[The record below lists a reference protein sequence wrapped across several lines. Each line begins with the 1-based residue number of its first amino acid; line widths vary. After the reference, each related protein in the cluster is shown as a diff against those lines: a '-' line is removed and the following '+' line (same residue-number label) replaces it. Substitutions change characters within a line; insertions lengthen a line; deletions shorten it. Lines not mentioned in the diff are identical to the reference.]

1 VVAAADVQPKREKR
15 KCESALIITFRLC
28 VPRKGK
34 VSNKE
39 MRINSGFARVN
50 GTRLY
55 YETMGEGHPLV
66 LIHGG
71 LMDGRMWDRQFNL
84 FAKEY
89 KVIRYN
95 LRGYEKSEAPNDR
108 FSHIEDLFHLLKFLN
123 IDTSYILGLSL
134 GGMIAIDF
142 TLEHPDMVD
151 ALIPV
156 ASALNGYPY
165 ADAEDF
171 ESKFLAIF
179 GTAKEEGLDKAVELV
194 LKLPFFVPVE
204 HGTETVSKMRTM
216 IKDNFETWSKHQEFY
231 IWPSPPAIQRLSEIQ
246 VPTLV
251 VVGDHDVTDI
261 LGVADTLA
269 KEVTSAKKVVIHG
282 AGHHVNM
289 EKPREFDRVVTN
301 FLNNL

>member
-1 VVAAADVQPKREKR
+1 
-15 KCESALIITFRLC
+15 
-28 VPRKGK
+28 
-34 VSNKE
+34 
-39 MRINSGFARVN
+39 MRVNSGFAKVN
-50 GTRLY
+50 GTKLY
-55 YETMGEGHPLV
+55 YEIMGEGHPLV

-71 LMDGRMWDRQFNL
+71 LMDRRMWDHQFNL
-84 FAKEY
+84 FAKDY

-95 LRGYEKSEAPNDR
+95 LRGYEKSEVPKDK
-108 FSHIEDLFHLLKFLN
+108 FSHIDDLFHLLQLLH
-123 IDTSYILGLSL
+123 IDKTYILGLSL

-142 TLEHPDMVD
+142 TLEHPDIVD

-165 ADAEDF
+165 ADAEKF

-179 GTAKEEGLDKAVELV
+179 KAAKEEGLDVAIEL
-194 LKLPFFVPVE
+194 LMELPFFVPVK
-204 HGTETVSKMRTM
+204 HDIRTVRKMRTL
-216 IKDNFETWSKHQEFY
+216 IKENFKTWSKDQEFY
-231 IWPSPPAIQRLSEIQ
+231 IWPSPPAIQILSDIK

-261 LGVADTLA
+261 LGIADTLISKIVGA
-269 KEVTSAKKVVIHG
+269 RKVVING

-289 EKPREFDRVVTN
+289 EKPKEFDRAVTD